1 MVHQTF
7 LIVTLTIATNEPMLW
22 WEDLHILD
30 FLGGPNFLMFYPFV
44 KPCAWK
50 YAVVWKHVI
59 KTTETKGLLLSF
71 THKNTDLKFEERKCE
86 EFWNV
91 LRRWKYKT
99 KQTPPFFGLCLLCNQ
114 CAFRWDMKNH
124 GLLTLVKFSLLI

>member
-1 MVHQTF
+1 ME
-7 LIVTLTIATNEPMLW
+7 LMLW

-50 YAVVWKHVI
+50 YAVVWKHAI
-59 KTTETKGLLLSF
+59 KTTETKGIILSL
-71 THKNTDLKFEERKCE
+71 THKNTDLKFEERKCK
-86 EFWNV
+86 EFWDV

-99 KQTPPFFGLCLLCNQ
+99 KQTPPFFLVFVYSVTSVLLDETQ
-114 CAFRWDMKNH
+114 KIMDYLH
-124 GLLTLVKFSLLI
+124 LLNSPF